1 MKINNI
7 NNNEIYIA
15 DLEYENDSFISDKL
29 YERYIFESKSELD
42 EYIEKKKMKRGLYTN
57 KFSIIICMYSL
68 KNVKIYEV
76 NLSDSLKSEII
87 Y

>member
-7 NNNEIYIA
+7 DNNEIYIA

-42 EYIEKKKMKRGLYTN
+42 EYIEKKKKKQGLYIN
-57 KFSIIICMYSL
+57 KFSILMCRYSL
-68 KNVKIYEV
+68 KNIKIHKV
-76 NLSDSLKSEII
+76 NLVESLKSKIV

>member
-1 MKINNI
+1 M
-7 NNNEIYIA
+7 
-15 DLEYENDSFISDKL
+15 SDKL

-42 EYIEKKKMKRGLYTN
+42 EYIEKKKKKQGLYTN
-57 KFSIIICMYSL
+57 KFNILICRYSL

-76 NLSDSLKSEII
+76 NLFDSLKSKIV